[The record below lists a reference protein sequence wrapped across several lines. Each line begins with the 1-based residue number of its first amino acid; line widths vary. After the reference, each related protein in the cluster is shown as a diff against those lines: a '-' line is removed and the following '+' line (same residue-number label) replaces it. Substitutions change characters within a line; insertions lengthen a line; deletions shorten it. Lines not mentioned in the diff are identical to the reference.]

1 MSDAGGFDLISLLP
15 MVIIGLVFGVPAAFW
30 LCPKMGARRWLWI
43 VFSLIPVV
51 NFMLPW
57 FLTTNT
63 VGRAVAHNHFI
74 SIAWEK
80 TRACARRRNEENN
93 HPVTTPK

>member
-1 MSDAGGFDLISLLP
+1 MTTLRPELIDELLADY
-15 MVIIGLVFGVPAAFW
+15 PA
-30 LCPKMGARRWLWI
+30 
-43 VFSLIPVV
+43 
-51 NFMLPW
+51 

-74 SIAWEK
+74 SITWKK